1 MRATPLA
8 LAATCVTVSAV
19 LLLSACGGGSKDDG
33 DKITDA
39 ASGTPSSSPAKTSAA
54 PAPSA
59 SATGVTRPT
68 ITSFPADAKDVFEG
82 EHTGDATK
90 DAILADNQ
98 QWVMALDDGVFQGT
112 AATKAL
118 RFYTAGRAN
127 DTATRYVQ
135 GYLSKNYT
143 WTGTVRFFDR
153 KVTIEG
159 KDHAVVIYC
168 SDESKAFLK
177 DRKTGKVDNTPT
189 TSDSY
194 VLYNTDLKK
203 NAQGVWQTDAMLEDR
218 GAKQCQP

>member
-1 MRATPLA
+1 MRAAPLA
-8 LAATCVTVSAV
+8 LATCVAVSAA

-33 DKITDA
+33 KIKNV
-39 ASGTPSSSPAKTSAA
+39 GTATPATTAAA
-54 PAPSA
+54 PTGSA
-59 SATGVTRPT
+59 SPSATGVPRPA

-82 EHTGDATK
+82 GSTGDATK

-98 QWVMALDDGVFQGT
+98 QWVMALDDAIFQGT

-118 RFYTAGRAN
+118 GFYTAGTAN
-127 DTATRYVQ
+127 DTATRYVS

-153 KVTIEG
+153 KATILG
-159 KDHAVVIYC
+159 TGHAAVIYC

-177 DRKTGKVDNTPT
+177 DRKSGKIDNTPT

-194 VLYNTDLKK
+194 VLYNTDLKR
-203 NAQGVWQTDAMLEDR
+203 NAQGVWQTDGMLQNR